1 MDLKDFDDI
10 RPYTDEELGNILSQ
24 LLQNPDFLRFAT
36 KAIGAEQLAFLQ
48 TNYTRLD
55 SIIGFQ
61 ELIIKPFLDYVLS
74 HFATSFDA
82 YNVTEEARKESCIF
96 ISNHR
101 DIVLDSA
108 LLDKILIDNLH
119 QTVEIGIGDNLLIFP
134 WLKDLVRLNKTF
146 IVKRGEV
153 GKELIM
159 QSRHLSQYIHFA
171 ITQKHQSIWI
181 AQREGRA
188 KDSDD
193 RTQESVLKMLA
204 MGKDA
209 PFTESL
215 KELNIHPLAISYE
228 YDPCD
233 YLKAQEFQLKR
244 DNPNYKKTQADDLLN
259 MQTGIMGYKGKITY
273 RCANSINEQIDHIAA
288 KETNKNMQA
297 TLIAQAIDKAIHSN
311 YQIYDINYAALD
323 LLNNN
328 TQFANHYTNEA
339 KQQFNN
345 YIQQQINKIEIP
357 NKDHDYLQK
366 IMLCIYAN
374 PLINH
379 LKTKQ

>member
-10 RPYTDEELGNILSQ
+10 RPYTDEEVGIILTQ

-82 YNVTEEARKESCIF
+82 YNVAEEAQKESCIF

-233 YLKAQEFQLKR
+233 YSNEIILTI
-244 DNPNYKKTQADDLLN
+244 KKHKPMT
-259 MQTGIMGYKGKITY
+259 
-273 RCANSINEQIDHIAA
+273 C
-288 KETNKNMQA
+288 
-297 TLIAQAIDKAIHSN
+297 
-311 YQIYDINYAALD
+311 
-323 LLNNN
+323 
-328 TQFANHYTNEA
+328 
-339 KQQFNN
+339 
-345 YIQQQINKIEIP
+345 
-357 NKDHDYLQK
+357 
-366 IMLCIYAN
+366 
-374 PLINH
+374 
-379 LKTKQ
+379 